1 MEKAVLIVED
11 EVEQF
16 NMLRQLVLSVNRLA
30 DIYVAHNAVEA
41 YEILMEKTID
51 VFMVDIILNKER
63 QGDTSGF
70 QLIEKLKK
78 CRNICLRR

>member
-70 QLIEKLKK
+70 QLIEK
-78 CRNICLRR
+78 R